1 MGDGSSDKPAVRA
14 EAPLRARPSAD
25 LDLDADEGSVVAVL
39 GGSARKGS
47 WEPPARLRVLAVMG
61 GVELDFREADLY
73 EGETVVDVLAIMGG
87 VSIIVPPD
95 IDVEA
100 SGLGFMGGFG
110 SLSHHAE
117 DAGAPLLR
125 IGGTAV
131 MGGVEI
137 KVKKL
142 PRRLRT

>member
-1 MGDGSSDKPAVRA
+1 VRA
-14 EAPLRARPSAD
+14 GAPLRARAAPDIELEAEES
-25 LDLDADEGSVVAVL
+25 SVVALL

-61 GVELDFREADLY
+61 GVELDFRDLY
-73 EGETVVDVLAIMGG
+73 EGETFVDVLAIMGG

-95 IDVEA
+95 IDVDA
-100 SGLGFMGGFG
+100 DGQGFLGGFG
-110 SLSHHAE
+110 SLTQRAE

>member
-1 MGDGSSDKPAVRA
+1 MRA
-14 EAPLRARPSAD
+14 KAPLRARAAAD
-25 LDLDADEGSVVAVL
+25 LELEAEKGSVVAVL

-100 SGLGFMGGFG
+100 DGLGFMGGFG
-110 SLSHHAE
+110 SLTQRAD

-125 IGGTAV
+125 IVGTAV

-142 PRRLRT
+142 PRRLRI